1 MATVGERLAVLD
13 FEDYAARFE
22 RTCVDKLGAV
32 PSNEHAPP
40 EWLRS
45 ALDLYFGGHDV
56 RVDATALDERG
67 TDFERAVWAAL
78 REIPRGET
86 RAYADVAAMVGRP
99 GGARAVGRANARNP
113 IALLTPCHR
122 VIGRSGALVG
132 YGGGAW
138 RKSWLL
144 AHERGQKI
152 I

>member
-1 MATVGERLAVLD
+1 VATVGERLAVLD

-22 RTCVDKLGAV
+22 RTCLDKLGAV
-32 PSNEHAPP
+32 PSIEHAPP

-45 ALDLYFGGHDV
+45 ALDLYFDGHDV

-78 REIPRGET
+78 REIPPGET

-99 GGARAVGRANARNP
+99 GASRAVGRANARNP
-113 IALLTPCHR
+113 VALLTPCHR

-132 YGGGAW
+132 YGGGTW